1 MNWPNLVCPDQ
12 IGGTPRHPVL
22 LGNRCRECGEPFFP
36 AAKGCTRCTATNL
49 EPLDL
54 GREGRIW
61 SWTVQNFEPK
71 APFDGQPS
79 AGDFQPFGLGYV
91 EMACGAKVEARLA
104 GHPSAWSIGLPV
116 RLVLQSYRRDDAG
129 QDFFTYAFEESL

>member
-1 MNWPNLVCPDQ
+1 MNWPHLVCPDQ
-12 IGGTPRHPVL
+12 IGGTPQHPVL

-36 AAKGCTRCTATNL
+36 AAKGCTRCTATEL

-54 GREGRIW
+54 GRDGRIW

-71 APFDGQPS
+71 TPFDGQPTV
-79 AGDFQPFGLGYV
+79 GDFQPFGVGYV
-91 EMACGAKVEARLA
+91 EMACGVKVEARLA
-104 GHPSAWSIGLPV
+104 GHPSAWRIGLPV

-129 QDFFTYAFEESL
+129 QEILTYAFEENL